1 MNTRASADRYARALL
16 DVVAKEGNPEQVQQ
30 ELAGLAGVFSNPE
43 LSAVLKS
50 PAVPLASKR
59 GIVETLIARTKP
71 SGPLGKLLLLLADRN
86 RLALVPEIAKVYDER
101 LMELRQVVRVDVTTA
116 MPLTSSHAADFEQ
129 RLSKATGRRVLMTT
143 AVDPALI
150 GGAVARI
157 GTIVYDGSVA
167 NQLARIRE
175 RLEQQR

>member
-30 ELAGLAGVFSNPE
+30 ELTGLAEIFSNQE

-50 PAVPLASKR
+50 PAIPSPSKR
-59 GIVETLIARTKP
+59 GIVEALIARTKP
-71 SGPLGKLLLLLADRN
+71 SAPLGKLLLLLADRN

-101 LMELRQVVRVDVTTA
+101 LMELRQVVRVEVTTA
-116 MPLTSSHAADFEQ
+116 MPLTPSHAADFEQ
-129 RLSKATGRRVLMTT
+129 RLSKATGRQVLMTT
-143 AVDPALI
+143 TVDPALI

-157 GTIVYDGSVA
+157 GTMVYDGSVA
-167 NQLARIRE
+167 NQLARMRE

>member
-1 MNTRASADRYARALL
+1 MNTRASADRYARGLL
-16 DVVAKEGNPEQVQQ
+16 DVVAAEGNPEQVQQ
-30 ELAGLAGVFSNPE
+30 ELAGLAGIFSNPE

-50 PAVPLASKR
+50 PAVPAASKR
-59 GIVETLIARTKP
+59 GIAETLIAKTKP
-71 SGPLGKLLLLLADRN
+71 SAPLAKLLLLLADRN
-86 RLALVPEIAKVYDER
+86 RLELVAEIAKTYDER

-116 MPLTSSHAADFEQ
+116 MPLTSAHAADFEQ
-129 RLSKATGRRVLMTT
+129 RLSQATGRRVLMTT
-143 AVDPALI
+143 AVDPTLI

>member
-71 SGPLGKLLLLLADRN
+71 SGRWEATAAAGRSQPT
-86 RLALVPEIAKVYDER
+86 
-101 LMELRQVVRVDVTTA
+101 VTGA
-116 MPLTSSHAADFEQ
+116 GDSQ
-129 RLSKATGRRVLMTT
+129 GIRRTPDG
-143 AVDPALI
+143 ASA
-150 GGAVARI
+150 GGA
-157 GTIVYDGSVA
+157 G
-167 NQLARIRE
+167 
-175 RLEQQR
+175 

>member
-1 MNTRASADRYARALL
+1 MNTRASADRYARGLL
-16 DVVAKEGNPEQVQQ
+16 DVVAKEGKPEQVQQ
-30 ELAGLAGVFSNPE
+30 ELAGLAGIFSNPE
-43 LSAVLKS
+43 LNAVLES
-50 PAVPLASKR
+50 PAVPLVSKR
-59 GIVETLIARTKP
+59 GIAETLIAKTTP
-71 SGPLGKLLLLLADRN
+71 SAPLGKLLLLLADRN
-86 RLALVPEIAKVYDER
+86 RLNLVAEIAKAYDER

-116 MPLTSSHAADFEQ
+116 MPLTSEHAADFEQ

-143 AVDPALI
+143 AVDPTLI

>member
-1 MNTRASADRYARALL
+1 
-16 DVVAKEGNPEQVQQ
+16 
-30 ELAGLAGVFSNPE
+30 
-43 LSAVLKS
+43 LKS
-50 PAVPLASKR
+50 PAVPSASKR
-59 GIVETLIARTKP
+59 AIVENLLARTRP
-71 SGPLGKLLLLLADRN
+71 SAPLGKLLLMLADRN
-86 RLALVPEIAKVYDER
+86 RLTLVPDLARVYDER

-116 MPLTSSHAADFEQ
+116 MPLTSSHAAAFEQ

>member
-1 MNTRASADRYARALL
+1 MNTRASAERYARALL
-16 DVVAKEGNPEQVQQ
+16 DVVAKDASPEQVQQ
-30 ELAGLAGVFSNPE
+30 ELAAFADLFGDPR
-43 LSAVLKS
+43 LSSVLKS
-50 PAVPLASKR
+50 PAVPSASKR
-59 GIVETLIARTKP
+59 GIVETLIARLKP
-71 SGPLGKLLLLLADRN
+71 SAHLRNLLLILADRN
-86 RLALVPEIAKVYDER
+86 GLGLVPQVAKVYDER

-116 MPLTSSHAADFEQ
+116 IPLTSESAAGFEQ
-129 RLSKATGRRVLMTT
+129 RLSRATGRRVLMTT

-167 NQLARIRE
+167 NQLTRIRE

>member
-30 ELAGLAGVFSNPE
+30 ELATFAELFSHHE
-43 LSAVLKS
+43 LSEVLQS
-50 PAVPLASKR
+50 PAVPPTAKR
-59 GIVETLIARTKP
+59 NIVDALIARTKP
-71 SGPLGKLLLLLADRN
+71 STPLANLLRMLADRN
-86 RLALVPEIAKVYDER
+86 RLTLVPQIAKVYDER
-101 LMELRQVVRVDVTTA
+101 LMELRQVVQVEVTTA
-116 MPLTSSHAADFEQ
+116 MPLAPNRAADFEQ
-129 RLSKATGRRVLMTT
+129 RLSKATGRRVKMTT
-143 AVDPALI
+143 AVDPTLI

-167 NQLARIRE
+167 NQLARMRE

>member
-30 ELAGLAGVFSNPE
+30 ELATFAELFGNPE
-43 LSAVLKS
+43 LNAVLQS
-50 PAVPLASKR
+50 PAVPSTSKR
-59 GIVETLIARTKP
+59 GIVQALIARTNP
-71 SGPLGKLLLLLADRN
+71 SVQLAKLLLMLADRN
-86 RLALVPEIAKVYDER
+86 RLTIVPQLAKVYDER
-101 LMELRQVVRVDVTTA
+101 LMELRQVVQVEVTTA
-116 MPLTSSHAADFEQ
+116 IPMESSHAASFEQ
-129 RLSKATGRRVLMTT
+129 RLSKATGRRVKMTT
-143 AVDPALI
+143 AVDPSLI

-167 NQLARIRE
+167 NQLARMKE